1 MLRKKFGAILTAL
14 IVTVAMPAAAFAGT
28 SFAEVTLNDG
38 LFTVTQGIPAAP
50 APEDGL
56 QPQDAEGPQTEQP
69 AEGGQPDEGQPTGEQ
84 PPEGGQPDEGQ
95 QPADDLEGEDPGQPA
110 DGLEP
115 QVPGQ
120 PSVDEGEPGEEQPVD
135 EQLPVAGEQ
144 PGESEAP
151 AVEPEEGILPEAPP
165 VPEEEIVPEEEMLPE
180 ELLEEEIIV
189 EPIAATLTI
198 VQRLIIDGEIDDF
211 IQVIDG
217 LEVGQIVNVSD
228 YIVVKEN
235 IVYTSDVTE
244 ITLSGENSEVILEYA
259 LAKAYEFEN
268 LEK

>member
-165 VPEEEIVPEEEMLPE
+165 VPEEEI
-180 ELLEEEIIV
+180 IV